1 MTSPSD
7 AWIGC
12 SLDAGKGKTFVQ
24 LVGPGA
30 LFERKV
36 LASAFGDDHDDAL
49 ATAMKR
55 AGVDSVRGRASLA
68 SDLRTSGPVQLA
80 FDLDP
85 AALRERPAGLLG
97 ACRQLEIAVDGL
109 TETIRAH

>member
-1 MTSPSD
+1 MASD

-36 LASAFGDDHDDAL
+36 LASAFGDDHEDAL

-55 AGVDSVRGRASLA
+55 AGVTRLRRNLAVAIGNGGDASAVGPLSSNDAPTCADPLVEEHVRWA
-68 SDLRTSGPVQLA
+68 V
-80 FDLDP
+80 
-85 AALRERPAGLLG
+85 EKLG
-97 ACRQLEIAVDGL
+97 G
-109 TETIRAH
+109 